1 MPERQCKGIAKA
13 KREGRYKGRVPTA
26 RRQATS
32 MAEQLGRD
40 TQQQRVVHAICNT
53 ASAEWCLCG
62 GTAMQLTA

>member
-13 KREGRYKGRVPTA
+13 KREGRYKGRVPTT

-32 MAEQLGRD
+32 IAEQFGRD
-40 TQQQRVVHAICNT
+40 AQQQRIVHAICNT

-62 GTAMQLTA
+62 GGAMHPTA